1 MKIAYISDLHNEFLR
16 DAGLPVPDIKLNE
29 PVDVLVL
36 AGDIDVKEYGAQ
48 YAVRQSQHLELPVI
62 YVLGNHEFYQAD
74 SLPVK
79 DKVESLTRNTDVHF
93 LDSDTAIIDDVMFIG
108 ATLWTDFMLFGS
120 AKHHL
125 AISHASFNMTD
136 YSEIRLPD
144 KPFSPKLT
152 VSDTLLWH
160 KLEKQF
166 IDETLMMPAAKSIV
180 VVTHHAPSLRCL
192 PVHEQSDL
200 ISAAYASR
208 LDSLIENHKPTAWI
222 YGHVHG
228 ENSFNIGTTRICRH
242 AQGYPHLQTVTDT
255 AYQPAVI
262 HIDEKLSDQTD

>member
-1 MKIAYISDLHNEFLR
+1 MRIAYISDLHNEFLR
-16 DAGLPVPDIKLNE
+16 DAGLPVPDIELNE

-36 AGDIDVKEYGAQ
+36 AGDIDVQEHGAQ
-48 YAVRQSQHLELPVI
+48 YAVRQSERLGLPVI

-74 SLPVK
+74 SQSVR
-79 DKVESLTRNTDVHF
+79 DKVENLTRNTGVHF
-93 LDSDTAIIDDVMFIG
+93 LDSDSVMIDNVIFIG
-108 ATLWTDFMLFGS
+108 TTLWTDFLLFGS

-144 KPFSPKLT
+144 KPFLPKLT
-152 VSDTLLWH
+152 VRDTMLWH
-160 KLEKQF
+160 KLERQL
-166 IDETLMMPAAKSIV
+166 IEETLMMSAAKSKV

-192 PVHEQSDL
+192 PTHEQSDL

-208 LDSLIENHKPTAWI
+208 LDALIENHKPAAWI

-228 ENSFNIGTTRICRH
+228 ENTFNIGTTRICRH
-242 AQGYPHLQTVTDT
+242 ARGYPHLQAVTDK
-255 AYQPAVI
+255 AYQPTVI
-262 HIDEKLSDQTD
+262 HIDEKLSNQTK

>member
-1 MKIAYISDLHNEFLR
+1 MRIAYISDLHNEFLR
-16 DAGLPVPDIKLNE
+16 EAGLPVPDIELNE

-36 AGDIDVKEYGAQ
+36 AGDIDVQEYGAQ
-48 YAVRQSQHLELPVI
+48 YAVRQSELLRLPVI

-74 SLPVK
+74 SPSVK
-79 DKVESLTRNTDVHF
+79 DKVESLTRNTNVHF
-93 LDSDTAIIDDVMFIG
+93 LDSDSVIINDVMFIG
-108 ATLWTDFMLFGS
+108 ATLWTDFMLFGT

-125 AISHASFNMTD
+125 AISNASFNMTD
-136 YSEIRLPD
+136 YAEIRLPD

-152 VSDTLLWH
+152 VRDTMLWH

-166 IDETLMMPAAKSIV
+166 IEEALMMPASKNKV

-208 LDSLIENHKPTAWI
+208 LDSLIENHKPDAWI

-228 ENSFNIGTTRICRH
+228 ENTFNIGTTRICRY
-242 AQGYPHLQTVTDT
+242 AQGYPHLQAVTNT
-255 AYQPAVI
+255 SYQPAVI
-262 HIDEKLSDQTD
+262 HIDEKLTSQNE

>member
-16 DAGLPVPDIKLNE
+16 ETGLPVPDIKLNE

-36 AGDIDVKEYGAQ
+36 AGDIDVQEYGAH
-48 YAVRQSQHLELPVI
+48 YAVRQSELLGLPVI
-62 YVLGNHEFYQAD
+62 YVLGNHEFYQSD
-74 SLPVK
+74 SLSVK

-93 LDSDTAIIDDVMFIG
+93 LDGDSVIINDVMFIG
-108 ATLWTDFMLFGS
+108 ATLWTDFMLFGE

-125 AISHASFNMTD
+125 TISHASFNMTD
-136 YSEIRLPD
+136 YAEIRLPD
-144 KPFSPKLT
+144 KPFSPRLT
-152 VSDTLLWH
+152 VRDTLLWH

-166 IDETLMMPAAKSIV
+166 IEQALMMPAAKSIV

-192 PVHEQSDL
+192 PGHEQSDL

-208 LDSLIENHKPTAWI
+208 LDSLIENHQPDAWI

-228 ENSFNIGTTRICRH
+228 ENSFNIGTTRICRN
-242 AQGYPHLQTVTDT
+242 ARGYPHLQTVTDT
-255 AYQPAVI
+255 AYQPVVI
-262 HIDEKLSDQTD
+262 HIDEKLSNQTD